1 MEVNKTLSN
10 SNTALYNYL
19 NKIKTKANVNNN
31 EISMRLTNYIGT
43 NNVSKNVF
51 YLSLYYI
58 LVKLNFAKL
67 DIIDFKDYKIIFTE
81 KFNVI
86 VLESK
91 NSHFKYNNEANTL
104 INIMQ
109 NLNEKDITD
118 FFQNNETTLIDE
130 FIEFVD
136 AKYNTSY

>member
-1 MEVNKTLSN
+1 LEVNKTLSN

>member
-81 KFNVI
+81 KFNF
-86 VLESK
+86 LGNFSCK
-91 NSHFKYNNEANTL
+91 
-104 INIMQ
+104 
-109 NLNEKDITD
+109 
-118 FFQNNETTLIDE
+118 
-130 FIEFVD
+130 
-136 AKYNTSY
+136 